1 MLQFLFILL
10 SGITGFTLAG
20 YPEHTSGNNINS
32 DGQSYGYGYSGS
44 FSGAGPNLQ
53 NIPFSQGFD
62 FNNLFENFNKF
73 QRHLFDHGDGAY
85 SYSHTHSSTNGK
97 VDASSSIT
105 FNNGRKDLSK
115 GIQSQ
120 SAFVQNNAQARSN
133 FPETA
138 GGYAGGYGFG
148 NENSGSFS
156 GSFPELYPDGT
167 SFQFIPGS
175 DVTGE
180 FTPKGNGATA
190 FGSVGSDGVRQG
202 AFVYP
207 ENPNKPNVNVRFGA
221 DQPSDGFK
229 SVFTSSSSYTT
240 NVNGK
245 PKTVQKAS
253 TTVNDNGKVTT
264 YTRES
269 PRE

>member
-20 YPEHTSGNNINS
+20 YPEHTSGNDINS

-44 FSGAGPNLQ
+44 FSGAEPNLQ

-73 QRHLFDHGDGAY
+73 QRHLFDQ
-85 SYSHTHSSTNGK
+85 
-97 VDASSSIT
+97 
-105 FNNGRKDLSK
+105 
-115 GIQSQ
+115 IQSQ

-180 FTPKGNGATA
+180 FTPNGNGATA